1 MRLKYWIDPF
11 AYRGILIIAISF
23 VVRIVMEYLRF
34 VMFRIKCQT
43 IFEASAVKL
52 KIYDPIDEAAHK
64 GELHFVS
71 GAQRSIF

>member
-1 MRLKYWIDPF
+1 
-11 AYRGILIIAISF
+11 
-23 VVRIVMEYLRF
+23 MEYLRF